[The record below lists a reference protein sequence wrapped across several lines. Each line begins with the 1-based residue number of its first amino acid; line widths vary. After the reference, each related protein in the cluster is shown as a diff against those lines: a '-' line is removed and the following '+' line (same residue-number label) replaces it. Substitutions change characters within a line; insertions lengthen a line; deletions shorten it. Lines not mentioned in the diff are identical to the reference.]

1 MNLYLEDIERV
12 LATAK
17 VHESLNRRFGK
28 TPLCSMNAFD
38 SNGNILGVI
47 QSDEFG
53 KTHFKLNGVGK
64 K

>member
-1 MNLYLEDIERV
+1 MNLYLEDLERII
-12 LATAK
+12 ATAK

-28 TPLCSMNAFD
+28 TPLCTMNAID
-38 SNGNILGVI
+38 TNGNILGVL

-53 KTHFKLNGVGK
+53 KTHFKINTVGK